1 MPAPLNLRFEG
12 NSSAFA
18 EKSSDAVHYNLI
30 LADHL
35 LCFHPDKRMMLR
47 PKQMT
52 NAAPMILWM
61 QSLSDPTRARL
72 LRLLE
77 RTELTVVEMCTT
89 LQLPQSTV
97 SRHLKV
103 LADDGWAGS
112 RRDGTSN
119 LYRMHISDMELP
131 QKKLWSVVKGHSV
144 ASSTADQDDARL
156 EQVIDA
162 RRSRSQAFFSSASE
176 KWDRLRADLFGHRV
190 DAWAFAAAFPC
201 DAVVGDL
208 GCGTGAVAQILA
220 PWVSHVI
227 AVDSSAAMMQSARK
241 RLKDHSNIELR
252 RGELT
257 QLPIEDATLSHA
269 ILILVLPYLASP
281 QLAFEEARRV
291 TKPGGKLIV
300 VDMIPHDRAE
310 YREELGHSWQG
321 FPAEQI
327 QTWMNQS
334 GWLPS
339 KFALMPHEPDAKGTG
354 LFVTTATR

>member
-190 DAWAFAAAFPC
+190 DAWASAAAFPC

-257 QLPIEDATLSHA
+257 QLPIEEKVPETKFQANTTTSLMTETPPNANGRSAKVTRRERETPTLPKRHERRS
-269 ILILVLPYLASP
+269 LP
-281 QLAFEEARRV
+281 QLTGQLSVFLL
-291 TKPGGKLIV
+291 LICLPFKKRLFTAT
-300 VDMIPHDRAE
+300 IKEYDRA
-310 YREELGHSWQG
+310 YLLR
-321 FPAEQI
+321 
-327 QTWMNQS
+327 
-334 GWLPS
+334 
-339 KFALMPHEPDAKGTG
+339 
-354 LFVTTATR
+354 FVLLAQKADSYAS